1 MTEHGRHVTP
11 AILVLALVLGAGCG
25 GPVAGLYPPRAG
37 EPATSVWIVAHGW
50 HAGIAVRASDVPAT
64 LWPERAHFPRAEYV
78 EVGWGDRD
86 YWQASDP
93 GLRLAFNAL
102 FLPTPSVVRLI
113 ATDEPL
119 AAAFPGAEIVQIRL
133 SRAGFERL
141 LRFVDDTFARTG
153 AASAMPL
160 GPAPWPHSRF
170 YPAHGSYHLFRTSNT
185 WTALA
190 LREAG
195 LAITPAFALTSGGV
209 MRQARRH
216 GAALGADAEGTGRR
230 LSP

>member
-1 MTEHGRHVTP
+1 MTTP
-11 AILVLALVLGAGCG
+11 ERWSLRPAVLVLALVLGAGCG

-37 EPATSVWIVAHGW
+37 EPAISVWIVAHGW

-86 YWQASDP
+86 YWQATDP
-93 GLRLAFNAL
+93 GLRLGFNAL
-102 FLPTPSVVRLI
+102 FLPTPSVVRVI
-113 ATDEPL
+113 PTDDL
-119 AAAFPGAEIVQIRL
+119 AAAFAGSEIVEIRL

-153 AASAMPL
+153 AASATPL

-185 WTALA
+185 WTARA

-195 LAITPAFALTSGGV
+195 LPITPAFALTSGGV

-216 GAALGADAEGTGRR
+216 ATAVGADAEGAGRR
-230 LSP
+230 LSR